1 MRNYL
6 AVLNRE
12 LKSYFSSPIAYV
24 VIAMFL
30 IIAGIFYY
38 LIVTN
43 FVQYCMQADMQA
55 QYYRMAPRNM
65 NVNMM
70 AIRPILHNLSLF
82 YIFFLPLITMRL
94 FAEEKKSGTIELLL
108 TSPITNSQTI
118 LGKFSAAA
126 LLSLIMLLFT
136 ALNVL
141 LLFFYGKPEIGPIL
155 TGYLGLFLL
164 GLSYIAFGV
173 FFSTITDN
181 QIIAAAITYMFI
193 LFFWAIGWVSGAVN
207 PAVGKVLANF
217 SLIEHFDDFAK
228 GVLDTKHVVF
238 YLSFITSGLF
248 LSYVSIESAKWRGR

>member
-24 VIAMFL
+24 IIAMFL

-38 LIVTN
+38 LIVSN
-43 FVQYCMQADMQA
+43 FVQYCMQADMQS
-55 QYYRMAPRNM
+55 QYYRMAPRKM

-70 AIRPILHNLSLF
+70 AIRPVLHNISLF

-94 FAEEKKSGTIELLL
+94 FSEEKKSGTIELLL
-108 TSPITNSQTI
+108 TSPLTNTQTI
-118 LGKFSAAA
+118 LGKFSAAGV
-126 LLSLIMLLFT
+126 LSLIMLAFTGINT
-136 ALNVL
+136 AL
-141 LLFFYGKPEIGPIL
+141 LFLYGKPEIGPVL

-164 GLSYIAFGV
+164 GLAYIAFGV

-181 QIIAAAITYMFI
+181 QIIAAASTYVFI
-193 LFFWAIGWVSGAVN
+193 LFFWAIGWISGAVN
-207 PAVGKVLANF
+207 PEIGRVLSNF

-228 GVLDTKHVVF
+228 GVMDTKHLVF
-238 YLSFITSGLF
+238 YLSFIAMGLF
-248 LSYVSIESAKWRGR
+248 LSFVSIESSKWRGR

>member
-6 AVLNRE
+6 AILNRE

-55 QYYRMAPRNM
+55 QYYRMGPRKM

-94 FAEEKKSGTIELLL
+94 FSEEKKSGTIELLL
-108 TSPITNSQTI
+108 TSPLTNTQTI
-118 LGKFSAAA
+118 LGKFSAAGI
-126 LLSLIMLLFT
+126 LSLIMLGFT
-136 ALNVL
+136 ALNTM
-141 LLFFYGKPEIGPIL
+141 LLFFYGKPEIGPVL

-164 GLSYIAFGV
+164 GLCYIAFGV

-181 QIIAAAITYMFI
+181 QIIAAASTYVFI
-193 LFFWAIGWVSGAVN
+193 LFFWAIGWVAGAVN
-207 PAVGKVLANF
+207 PEVGQVLANL
-217 SLIEHFDDFAK
+217 SLIEHFEDFAK
-228 GVLDTKHVVF
+228 GILDTKHIVF
-238 YLSFITSGLF
+238 YLSFITTGLF
-248 LSYVSIESAKWRGR
+248 LSFVSIESTKWRGR